1 MEDPTGLTEFG
12 DEADPLA
19 EMLTTDW
26 GIIFNNDVVIDL
38 NSPQPTT
45 AAAAFYDTHPIT
57 TNMNNLVSFFPFT
70 RSLSAAE
77 TMEGITLSPLVQTN
91 ERSWGETDMQSL
103 TTGGG
108 EVGFDEGLETPGPL
122 ALAFAGENATT
133 GGRVVVFGT
142 SLFAV
147 DQIFDQ
153 YGNGDM
159 FANSVDWAAEQ
170 DEIANIT
177 PKTTTERTF
186 NPPTQFEWIAILLG
200 SVLIIPGLVVLAG
213 VSSWLQ
219 RRRQG

>member
-1 MEDPTGLTEFG
+1 
-12 DEADPLA
+12 
-19 EMLTTDW
+19 
-26 GIIFNNDVVIDL
+26 
-38 NSPQPTT
+38 
-45 AAAAFYDTHPIT
+45 
-57 TNMNNLVSFFPFT
+57 MNNLVSFFPFT
-70 RSLSAAE
+70 RSLSAAN
-77 TMEGITLSPLVQTN
+77 TVEGVALTPLVQTN
-91 ERSWGETDMQSL
+91 ERSWGEIDLQSL
-103 TTGGG
+103 TTGG
-108 EVGFDEGLETPGPL
+108 EVGFDEGVETPGPL
-122 ALAFAGENATT
+122 TLAFAGENATT

-142 SLFAV
+142 SLFVV

-159 FANSVDWAAEQ
+159 FVNSVDWTAEQ